1 MKKFAIVSLIS
12 MFFLSGCMLNLEER
26 KDNTEYGSLSC
37 GDISRSIDV
46 ESIKSA
52 KVTVTGPGIKYE
64 ISTICDKIKSGIVP
78 NLQKRFRNNICHRD
92 ESLGNLVHKRTSHGV
107 AKMVL
112 P

>member
-46 ESIKSA
+46 EAIKSA

-64 ISTICDKIKSGIVP
+64 ISTICNQIESGIGYFYIE
-78 NLQKRFRNNICHRD
+78 NSSWKKQNYY
-92 ESLGNLVHKRTSHGV
+92 SSGV
-107 AKMVL
+107 
-112 P
+112 

>member
-46 ESIKSA
+46 EAIKSA

-64 ISTICDKIKSGIVP
+64 ISTI
-78 NLQKRFRNNICHRD
+78 QR
-92 ESLGNLVHKRTSHGV
+92 
-107 AKMVL
+107 AKLML
-112 P
+112 I